1 LRTGP
6 LVRRSAN
13 VSRAAQAA
21 PSTSRPPALPRIF
34 LKQLSSAADLESPTC
49 MSAIESSC
57 LRLDC
62 RLPIS
67 LRHFLAEQLGTARET
82 GDDVI
87 LELAARADQATLS
100 KLARAIRNYSTA
112 RAHESCAECTVALA
126 RLTPVEG
133 GTPVYAT
140 LCLKCACVDFGEGV
154 VQTHREAG
162 CLPLPLSAAC
172 NAPPKDSAARHH
184 EATLAG
190 RIQRLIEEFRALRI
204 AFGLPHFELDC
215 YVRGNQVTFTWHP
228 LP

>member
-13 VSRAAQAA
+13 VSRVARAV

-34 LKQLSSAADLESPTC
+34 LKQLSPAAELESPTC
-49 MSAIESSC
+49 TSDIESSC
-57 LRLDC
+57 LHLEC

-67 LRHFLAEQLGTARET
+67 LRHFLAEQLGACHET

-112 RAHESCAECTVALA
+112 RAHEPCAECTVALR
-126 RLTPVEG
+126 RLMPVDG
-133 GTPVYAT
+133 SRPIQAT
-140 LCLKCACVDFGEGV
+140 LCLRCACIDFGESV
-154 VQTHREAG
+154 AQTHREPG

-172 NAPPKDSAARHH
+172 NTPPNDSPARRR

-215 YVRGNQVTFTWHP
+215 YVRGNQMTFTWHP